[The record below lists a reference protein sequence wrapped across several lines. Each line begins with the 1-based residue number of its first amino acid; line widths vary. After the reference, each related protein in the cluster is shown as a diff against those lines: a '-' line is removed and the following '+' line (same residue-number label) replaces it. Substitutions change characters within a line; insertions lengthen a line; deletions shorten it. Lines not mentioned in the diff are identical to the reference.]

1 MEVVSK
7 DKIETWI
14 LPNLSKGKRGPGP
27 TVALWQVVQAILYR
41 LKSGCQWRMLPL
53 ACFFDEGE
61 ITYDGVFY
69 YHNKWVRDGSWRK
82 VWIALLKEHKDHL
95 DLSTMQH

>member
-14 LPNLSKGKRGPGP
+14 LPYLSKGKRGPGP
-27 TVALWQVVQAILYR
+27 SVPLWQVIQAILYR

-53 ACFFDEGE
+53 ACFFDKGE
-61 ITYDGVFY
+61 ITHDGVFY
-69 YHNKWVRDGSWRK
+69 YHK
-82 VWIALLKEHKDHL
+82 
-95 DLSTMQH
+95 